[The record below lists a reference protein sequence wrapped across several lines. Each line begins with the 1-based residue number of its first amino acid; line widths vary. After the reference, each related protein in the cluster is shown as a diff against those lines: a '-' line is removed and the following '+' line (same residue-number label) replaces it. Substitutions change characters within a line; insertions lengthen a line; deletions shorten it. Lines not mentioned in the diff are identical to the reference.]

1 MKKQKQ
7 PVLTEEQRMIER
19 LAIKNLRTVFLD
31 EMKEKLFD
39 IDFIRKFFGNENIC
53 YPSYYRFEDNMEV
66 KGEYTYQRD
75 DTGISYLD
83 KDFIVYLIPID
94 EFFLT
99 SISKTVILQPLQI
112 CGKKLYMCI

>member
-53 YPSYYRFEDNMEV
+53 Y
-66 KGEYTYQRD
+66 
-75 DTGISYLD
+75 
-83 KDFIVYLIPID
+83 
-94 EFFLT
+94 T
-99 SISKTVILQPLQI
+99 S
-112 CGKKLYMCI
+112 